1 MHASQ
6 KGRQTR
12 QAERLPSKMRSAGG
26 TGSPSQQAL
35 LEAVSIA
42 VSARQLLVERG
53 IKRVAAVPVVMLGLC
68 YLVTRTDRMR
78 VDPGYACTCCDLCS
92 WQCRGACC
100 VHWLCPTMCS
110 CCGAPCEQPHCLEI
124 YFLSRR
130 CASTRADRHVFARL
144 QPSWL
149 KPRGKTAKATLT
161 LLQSSSYTSHHVA
174 SSVFITATHHP
185 NTVLLANPASQR

>member
-1 MHASQ
+1 
-6 KGRQTR
+6 
-12 QAERLPSKMRSAGG
+12 MRSAGG

-35 LEAVSIA
+35 LEAVSTA

-100 VHWLCPTMCS
+100 VHWLCPAMCS

-124 YFLSRR
+124 YFFSRR

-144 QPSWL
+144 QPSCL
-149 KPRGKTAKATLT
+149 NPHETKLLRLRSPFCSHPAIRATTSLP
-161 LLQSSSYTSHHVA
+161 LCSSLQPIPQTQCSWQ
-174 SSVFITATHHP
+174 IQ
-185 NTVLLANPASQR
+185 PASARTDCWPNRKKKYFLSYFM